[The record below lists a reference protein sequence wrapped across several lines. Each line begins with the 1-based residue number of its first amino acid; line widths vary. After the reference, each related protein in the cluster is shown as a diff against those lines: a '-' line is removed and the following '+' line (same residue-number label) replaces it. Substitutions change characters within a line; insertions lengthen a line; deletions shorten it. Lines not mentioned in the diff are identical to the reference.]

1 MRKHLIIADGGALS
15 TVEHED
21 SIFADELA
29 RAVIAR
35 IAPDELPQFTLV
47 AQTFHRA
54 SRRQRWRAARRNE
67 PLGIGADG
75 VVALLSVPTLY
86 VSVKLADKLAQ
97 EAANEAA
104 TWLTK
109 LVNRVFRR
117 RVSSPRTWRPEHA
130 ELVAIREVAAKRA
143 RQLGLTD
150 EQVDIIADGIVAEL
164 AIRAGNDT

>member
-1 MRKHLIIADGGALS
+1 MG
-15 TVEHED
+15 HED

-35 IAPDELPQFTLV
+35 IAPDELPQFALV
-47 AQTFHRA
+47 AQAFHHA
-54 SRRQRWRAARRNE
+54 TRRQRWRAARRNE

-86 VSVKLADKLAQ
+86 VASRLADALAKSV
-97 EAANEAA
+97 ATDTA

-109 LVNRVFRR
+109 LVKRIFRR
-117 RVSSPRTWRPEHA
+117 RASPPRIWRPEPG
-130 ELVAIREVAAKRA
+130 ELVVIREVAAKRA
-143 RQLGLTD
+143 RKLGLTD

-164 AIRAGNDT
+164 MLRTEAEAR